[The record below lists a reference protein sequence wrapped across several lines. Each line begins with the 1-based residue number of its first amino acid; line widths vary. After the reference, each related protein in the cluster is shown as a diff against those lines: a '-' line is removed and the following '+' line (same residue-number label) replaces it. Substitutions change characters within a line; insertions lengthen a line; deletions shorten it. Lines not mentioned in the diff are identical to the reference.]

1 MVNCHA
7 SIKGLFGG
15 MIVFSCTVTSII
27 LYSVFRNRIG
37 DDLHSLTTLNISP
50 HHRVHSRDVTIESI
64 LFNTSSIDS
73 HHLPTSIRSTS
84 KTSKTTLV
92 SIAIV
97 EIVNLSLLIISLLAT
112 TTALIK
118 IRKFQYRRTTTRMM
132 NISFLAQRFLFLL
145 GFDDVLIIVSLTGT
159 YLYSIFSAF
168 ALLNTK
174 IHKTWIVYLKIVIVF
189 LGIIFSSID
198 Y

>member
-37 DDLHSLTTLNISP
+37 DDFHSLTALNIST
-50 HHRVHSRDVTIESI
+50 HQRVHSRAVTIESI
-64 LFNTSSIDS
+64 LLNTTSID
-73 HHLPTSIRSTS
+73 HLSTPIRSTN

-132 NISFLAQRFLFLL
+132 NISFLL
-145 GFDDVLIIVSLTGT
+145 
-159 YLYSIFSAF
+159 
-168 ALLNTK
+168 
-174 IHKTWIVYLKIVIVF
+174 
-189 LGIIFSSID
+189 
-198 Y
+198 

>member
-7 SIKGLFGG
+7 SIRGLFGG

-37 DDLHSLTTLNISP
+37 EDLHSLMALNNTV
-50 HHRVHSRDVTIESI
+50 HHRVHSRDVLSNTTSI
-64 LFNTSSIDS
+64 NQYQST
-73 HHLPTSIRSTS
+73 TIRSTN
-84 KTSKTTLV
+84 KTSKTTLY

-118 IRKFQYRRTTTRMM
+118 IRKLQYRRTTTRRK
-132 NISFLAQRFLFLL
+132 IILILFFKDFFSRF
-145 GFDDVLIIVSLTGT
+145 
-159 YLYSIFSAF
+159 
-168 ALLNTK
+168 
-174 IHKTWIVYLKIVIVF
+174 
-189 LGIIFSSID
+189 
-198 Y
+198 